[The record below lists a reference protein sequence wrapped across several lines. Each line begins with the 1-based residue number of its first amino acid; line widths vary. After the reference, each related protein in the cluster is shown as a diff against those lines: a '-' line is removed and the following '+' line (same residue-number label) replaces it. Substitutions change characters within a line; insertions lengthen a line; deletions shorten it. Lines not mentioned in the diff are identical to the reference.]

1 MKNLIKIVP
10 LVAALSLVACKKDQ
24 SADQL
29 VVNEETTVTAPDS
42 TAAAT
47 ATAAP
52 TSDATL
58 VTANDQAKEASS
70 KPLTSVAL
78 SESSFEFGK
87 IKKGDHKEHTYE
99 ITNTGKNPLIISQ
112 VKPGCG
118 CTVPDYTK
126 DPIMPGK
133 KGKITLKFDSSNF
146 DGLVQKQAE
155 VFANV
160 EKSPMVITFSADIQ
174 PK

>member
-1 MKNLIKIVP
+1 MKNLIKVLP
-10 LVAALSLVACKKDQ
+10 LVVALGLVSCKKDQ
-24 SADQL
+24 AADQL
-29 VVNEETTVTAPDS
+29 VANSDQTAVTIPDSSAIPAAPLAVNEVAAPNE
-42 TAAAT
+42 
-47 ATAAP
+47 TAAP
-52 TSDATL
+52 VVDPKTT
-58 VTANDQAKEASS
+58 T
-70 KPLTSVAL
+70 TVAL
-78 SESSFEFGK
+78 SESSFAFGK

-99 ITNTGKNPLIISQ
+99 ITNTGQNPLIISQ

-146 DGLVQKQAE
+146 DGLVNKQAE

-160 EKSPMVITFSADIQ
+160 AKAPMVITFSADIQ
-174 PK
+174 P

>member
-10 LVAALSLVACKKDQ
+10 LVAALSLVSCKKDQ

-29 VVNEETTVTAPDS
+29 VVKEETTATAPDS
-42 TAAAT
+42 VSSEAQ
-47 ATAAP
+47 AP
-52 TSDATL
+52 TQDATL
-58 VTANDQAKEASS
+58 VTADDRASEAQS
-70 KPLTSVAL
+70 KPLTTVAL

-146 DGLVQKQAE
+146 DGLVNKQAE
-155 VFANV
+155 IYSNV
-160 EKSPMVITFSADIQ
+160 EKAPMVITFTADIQ
-174 PK
+174 P

>member
-10 LVAALSLVACKKDQ
+10 LVAALSLVSCKKDQ

-29 VVNEETTVTAPDS
+29 IVKEETTVTAPDS
-42 TAAAT
+42 VSSEAQ
-47 ATAAP
+47 AP
-52 TSDATL
+52 TQDATL
-58 VTANDQAKEASS
+58 VTADDRASEAQS
-70 KPLTSVAL
+70 KPLTTVAL

-146 DGLVQKQAE
+146 DGLVSKQAE
-155 VFANV
+155 IYANV
-160 EKSPMVITFSADIQ
+160 EKAPMVITFTADIQ
-174 PK
+174 P

>member
-10 LVAALSLVACKKDQ
+10 LVAALSLVSCKKDQ

-29 VVNEETTVTAPDS
+29 VVKEETTATAPDS
-42 TAAAT
+42 VSSEAQ
-47 ATAAP
+47 AP
-52 TSDATL
+52 TQDATL
-58 VTANDQAKEASS
+58 VTADDRASEAQS
-70 KPLTSVAL
+70 KPLTTVAL

-146 DGLVQKQAE
+146 DGLVNKQAE
-155 VFANV
+155 IYANV
-160 EKSPMVITFSADIQ
+160 EKAPMVITFTADIQ
-174 PK
+174 P

>member
-10 LVAALSLVACKKDQ
+10 LVAALSLVSCKKDQ

-29 VVNEETTVTAPDS
+29 VVKEETTATAPDS
-42 TAAAT
+42 VSSEAQ
-47 ATAAP
+47 AP
-52 TSDATL
+52 TQDATL
-58 VTANDQAKEASS
+58 VTADDRASEAQS
-70 KPLTSVAL
+70 KPLTTVAL

-146 DGLVQKQAE
+146 DGLVHKQAE
-155 VFANV
+155 VYANV
-160 EKSPMVITFSADIQ
+160 EKAPVVLTFSADIQ
-174 PK
+174 P

>member
-10 LVAALSLVACKKDQ
+10 LVAALSLVSCKKDQ

-29 VVNEETTVTAPDS
+29 IVKEETTATAPDS
-42 TAAAT
+42 VSTEAQ
-47 ATAAP
+47 AP
-52 TSDATL
+52 TQDATL
-58 VTANDQAKEASS
+58 VTADDRASEAQS
-70 KPLTSVAL
+70 KPLTTVAL

-99 ITNTGKNPLIISQ
+99 ITNTGENPLIISQ

-146 DGLVQKQAE
+146 DGLVNKQAE
-155 VFANV
+155 IYANV
-160 EKSPMVITFSADIQ
+160 EKAPMVITFTADIQ
-174 PK
+174 P

>member
-1 MKNLIKIVP
+1 MKNIIKIVP
-10 LVAALSLVACKKDQ
+10 LVAALSLVSCKKDQ

-29 VVNEETTVTAPDS
+29 IVKEETTVTAPDS
-42 TAAAT
+42 VSSEAQ
-47 ATAAP
+47 AP
-52 TSDATL
+52 TQDATL
-58 VTANDQAKEASS
+58 VTADDRASEAQS
-70 KPLTSVAL
+70 KPLTTVAL

-146 DGLVQKQAE
+146 DGLVNKQAE
-155 VFANV
+155 IYANV
-160 EKSPMVITFSADIQ
+160 EKAPMVITFTADIQ
-174 PK
+174 P